1 MAGVASKSAATPRS
15 PLKPRYSKTRMK
27 IRLLLFASAA
37 VALAAP
43 VRAGTL
49 ELAPK
54 ETAPPSVTQSEPW
67 QFTIAIPGLMPSFD
81 GTIGVRGVNANID
94 IGLDQI
100 LQHLDMMFA
109 MRAEARKGPFGIY
122 AEIFYVGL
130 SDDSQINGLIN
141 NVHERVNPYLID
153 WGLSWRLINQPR
165 WFVDFAAGSHYT
177 NVYEQLE
184 LHSDPL
190 LIQQTSQQFVTN
202 ISDDLV
208 TRLNN
213 DISNSEFVTRLKGT
227 IEADITSQIDKHR
240 SLDRHQRN
248 PRIPIGPL
256 GGRIEQDVAR
266 VVHDVVRAKETAI
279 RARIDALHLQG
290 EARRAAVRQAVS
302 AAETQIANQLA
313 ITLNRKLSQ
322 TISRDDGWFDP
333 YVGLHTRY
341 NFNKTFYTAVRGEVG
356 GFGVGADLMW
366 QVEGVLGIN
375 LTRNIFTE
383 IGYRAL
389 AADFENDS
397 FTFDTVL
404 HGPQITTGVTF

>member
-1 MAGVASKSAATPRS
+1 
-15 PLKPRYSKTRMK
+15 MK
-27 IRLLLFASAA
+27 LRFFLFAGAASAFLGS
-37 VALAAP
+37 VA
-43 VRAGTL
+43 AGTL
-49 ELAPK
+49 ELQPK
-54 ETAPPSVTQSEPW
+54 ETAPPNITQSEPW
-67 QFTIAIPGLMPSFD
+67 QFTIAVPGLMPSID

-100 LQHLDMMFA
+100 LQHLDMIFA

-130 SDDSQINGLIN
+130 SDDTQVGGLIN
-141 NVHERVNPYLID
+141 NVHETVNPYLID

-184 LHSDPL
+184 LHSDPP
-190 LIQQTSQQFVTN
+190 LIQQASQKFVTN

-208 TRLNN
+208 ARLDN
-213 DISNSEFVTRLKGT
+213 DISHSEFITQLKAT
-227 IEADITSQIDKHR
+227 IESDITSQIDKHD
-240 SLDRHQRN
+240 SLHRHERK

-266 VVHDVVRAKETAI
+266 VTQDFVQAKEIAL
-279 RARIDALHLQG
+279 RARIDALHLRG
-290 EARRAAVRQAVS
+290 EARRAAVQRAVS
-302 AAETQIANQLA
+302 AAEVHIANQLKF
-313 ITLNRKLSQ
+313 TLNRELSQ

-356 GFGVGADLMW
+356 GFGVGADFMW

-375 LTRNIFTE
+375 VTRNIFTE

-389 AADFENDS
+389 AADFKNND
-397 FTFDTVL
+397 FTFDIVL
-404 HGPQITTGVTF
+404 HGPQITTGITF